1 VPNSWHIAGTGDFD
15 ANGHS
20 DVLWRNDDGST
31 SIWDNG
37 QIGVAHIVSGPG
49 VVSNDWHIMP

>member
-1 VPNSWHIAGTGDFD
+1 MPGTGDFD

-20 DVLWRNDDGST
+20 DILWHNDNGAV

-37 QIGVAHIVSGPG
+37 QIGGAHIIANPG
-49 VVSNDWHIMP
+49 IVSNDWHIV